1 MVVKLL
7 LFGKCTVNCR
17 IVRNRT
23 NSTIYD
29 FEKKFGSSLC
39 ILRVKKLNKFF
50 TADDFDYGTLCGQF
64 FSLENLGGLAAF
76 AADMESRGDIFL
88 ALLSLFFQM
97 IFFNHDWGNANFF
110 FSKVIPVFGSY
121 RNILVIQV
129 MKICDFLIFF
139 YK

>member
-7 LFGKCTVNCR
+7 LFGKCTLNHR
-17 IVRNRT
+17 TVRNRT
-23 NSTIYD
+23 NRPIYA
-29 FEKKFGSSLC
+29 FEKSLDHPSAFCALKSSTNFSHRM
-39 ILRVKKLNKFF
+39 ILT
-50 TADDFDYGTLCGQF
+50 TAPCAASSSALRI
-64 FSLENLGGLAAF
+64 LEDLPPSPPT
-76 AADMESRGDIFL
+76 MESRGDIFL